1 MCVLY
6 RMELLVTFFL
16 LCSPFVFLL
25 WIGWLTERCY
35 SPPEA
40 YKHTYIQIRERKKK
54 SKAFQH
60 PFILSQF
67 RLPSHPLPPLFLSWS
82 ASWSHLAI
90 SLQRKHP
97 TFRFGEEEDNWVFLF
112 VLPPLGGEC
121 VRLLIKKAHT
131 QPKRSKEKLKNKRQ
145 TFFQARGRFQ
155 KAETIVV
162 HNQSRWSRQTR
173 KHFTDYKTRPSKR
186 WEIKAWY

>member
-1 MCVLY
+1 MTQWY
-6 RMELLVTFFL
+6 KELSL
-16 LCSPFVFLL
+16 LGRGRKKIGTRPFVLFHFFFQRLIALYTHVRFVQDGASCDLFLAL
-25 WIGWLTERCY
+25 LPFCISVMNRLAYGKMLL
-35 SPPEA
+35 PPEA

-97 TFRFGEEEDNWVFLF
+97 TFRFGEEEDN
-112 VLPPLGGEC
+112 
-121 VRLLIKKAHT
+121 
-131 QPKRSKEKLKNKRQ
+131 
-145 TFFQARGRFQ
+145 
-155 KAETIVV
+155 
-162 HNQSRWSRQTR
+162 
-173 KHFTDYKTRPSKR
+173 
-186 WEIKAWY
+186 